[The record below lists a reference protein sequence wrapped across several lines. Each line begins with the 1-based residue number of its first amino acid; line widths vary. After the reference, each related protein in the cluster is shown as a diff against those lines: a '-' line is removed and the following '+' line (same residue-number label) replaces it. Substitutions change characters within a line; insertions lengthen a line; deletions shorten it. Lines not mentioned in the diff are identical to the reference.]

1 MSMKK
6 TILMSSGSSDGS
18 GGHSATASALAAVSP
33 SSVARKSHPAP
44 NALALLKALR
54 RRWLLAATCGLLAS
68 TLAAA
73 GVWFGMP
80 MKYTASTIF
89 HVSVQEPK
97 ILDNGAVG
105 VTFNEF
111 LIYQKSQTAM
121 ITSRLVLNAVL
132 KDAEVAK
139 LSILP
144 GNPDAQIDWLQ
155 KELKVDF
162 KTGPEFM
169 KVSMVGYRPEE
180 MKTLLNAI
188 AAVYLKEVVYKE
200 RTRKQGRLNQLKEI
214 QRKNE
219 DTLRSLREA
228 VRNLVLALGAGN
240 DKAMEVKQR
249 FAAEALGLEE
259 KELHQVQSELRR
271 LKIELK
277 AMEGPEQALE
287 SQDRVEGHGGA
298 LGFAE
303 KELHQ
308 VQSELRRLNIELK
321 AMESQLEKA
330 IDKEQVVAQLFA
342 KWEHHKE
349 ELDRAIQ
356 KAVRGKNEPA
366 LRPKFDQLKTI
377 EAELK
382 AARDRVRPEV
392 KERLLAQAGGHLR
405 APVAE
410 LRRRLEFSL
419 ELENSLQE
427 SVDRLRKQ
435 TISTNVGQA
444 DVESFRLEIAHA
456 EKLSERVAAE
466 VENLKVEVDAPRRV
480 DLLEDASA
488 GLGTLERQRT
498 KATAGAGVAA
508 LLLVVGLIAWREYR
522 YRRLD
527 SAHELTHDLGI
538 RVVGTLPVTRSP
550 TRSLLPWRA
559 AESDAWL
566 DTLTESVDA
575 TRTSLLHIA
584 RENDTRVVL
593 VTSARDGEG
602 KTSLSCH
609 LAGSLA
615 RAGFRT
621 LLIDGDMRRPAI
633 QRAFGITAREGL
645 SELLRQQVELGP
657 VVHETAIAGLWLIA
671 AGQWNQSATS
681 ALARTRLPAL
691 LDMLREQYEYIIID
705 SAPLLPVVDSLLIG
719 QHADGVILSV
729 MREVSQLP
737 LVNTAVERLESVGV
751 RLLGVIVNGVAAD
764 VHAYRHVYI
773 PDFSPHAAPSLSDPA

>member
-1 MSMKK
+1 LRALPPPPVPAELEARLLA
-6 TILMSSGSSDGS
+6 TIPAKLPAPRRRWPMWVSVVG
-18 GGHSATASALAAVSP
+18 ALAST
-33 SSVARKSHPAP
+33 ARKSHPTP
-44 NALALLKALR
+44 NALALPKALR

-68 TLAAA
+68 ILAAA

-80 MKYTASTIF
+80 MKYTASTIL
-89 HVSVQEPK
+89 HVSVKEPK
-97 ILDNGAVG
+97 VLGGDA
-105 VTFNEF
+105 FPSSEF
-111 LIYQKSQTAM
+111 SIYQKTQASM

-132 KDAEVAK
+132 KNPEVAK

-144 GNPDAQIDWLQ
+144 GNPEAQIDWLQ
-155 KELKVDF
+155 QELKVDF

-169 KVSMVGYRPEE
+169 RVSMVGYQPEE
-180 MKTLLNAI
+180 MKILLNAVTT
-188 AAVYLKEVVYKE
+188 VYLKEVVYKE

-214 QRKNE
+214 QSKYE
-219 DTLRSLREA
+219 ETLRNLREA
-228 VRNLVLALGAGN
+228 VRNLVLALGSEDA
-240 DKAMEVKQR
+240 KVLAVKQR
-249 FAAEALGLEE
+249 FAAEALGL
-259 KELHQVQSELRR
+259 
-271 LKIELK
+271 
-277 AMEGPEQALE
+277 
-287 SQDRVEGHGGA
+287 
-298 LGFAE
+298 AE

-308 VQSELRRLNIELK
+308 VQSELRRFGLQLDLEEGREQAL
-321 AMESQLEKA
+321 APEVPESQVEKA
-330 IDKEQVVAQLFA
+330 IDREPEVVQLLAKREQHKKKLEQALGLVVPG
-342 KWEHHKE
+342 
-349 ELDRAIQ
+349 RA
-356 KAVRGKNEPA
+356 ESA
-366 LRPKFDQLKTI
+366 LKPMRDQLKTI
-377 EAELK
+377 EAGLEAVRGRL
-382 AARDRVRPEV
+382 RPEV
-392 KERLLAQAGGHLR
+392 KERLLAQARGNLS
-405 APVAE
+405 ASVAE

-419 ELENSLQE
+419 KLEKSLQE
-427 SVDRLRKQ
+427 SVDRLREQINK
-435 TISTNVGQA
+435 NNLGQA
-444 DVESFRLEIAHA
+444 DVESFRLEIDQA

-488 GLGTLERQRT
+488 SLGTLERQRT

-508 LLLVVGLIAWREYR
+508 LLFVVGLIAWREYR

-538 RVVGTLPVTRSP
+538 RVVGTLPVPPSP
-550 TRSLLPWRA
+550 TRALLPWQA
-559 AESDAWL
+559 AEPDEWV

-593 VTSARDGEG
+593 VTSALGGEG

-633 QRAFGITAREGL
+633 HRAFGIAAREGL

-657 VVHETAIAGLWLIA
+657 VVHETAIAGLRLIA
-671 AGQWNQSATS
+671 AGQWDPSATS

-691 LDMLREQYEYIIID
+691 LEMLREQYEYIIID
-705 SAPLLPVVDSLLIG
+705 SAPLLPVVDSLLLG

-729 MREVSQLP
+729 LREVSQLP

-751 RLLGVIVNGVAAD
+751 RLLGVIVNGAAAD
-764 VHAYRHVYI
+764 VHAYRHGYT
-773 PDFSPHAAPSLSDPA
+773 PDPSPHAAPSLSDPA

>member
-1 MSMKK
+1 MSRKK
-6 TILMSSGSSDGS
+6 TILISSEPSDGT
-18 GGHSATASALAAVSP
+18 GGHSATASAPAAVPP
-33 SSVARKSHPAP
+33 SSAARKSHPAP

-68 TLAAA
+68 ALAAA
-73 GVWFGMP
+73 AVWFGMP
-80 MKYTASTIF
+80 MKYTASTIL

-97 ILDNGAVG
+97 ILDSGAAAFG
-105 VTFNEF
+105 EF
-111 LIYQKSQTAM
+111 AIYQKSQAAM
-121 ITSRLVLNAVL
+121 ITSRLVLNAAL

-144 GNPDAQIDWLQ
+144 GNLDAQIDWLQ

-169 KVSMVGYRPEE
+169 KVSMVGYQPEE

-214 QRKNE
+214 QSKYE
-219 DTLRSLREA
+219 ETLRNRREA
-228 VRNLVLALGAGN
+228 VRNLVLALGSGDAQVL
-240 DKAMEVKQR
+240 AVKQR
-249 FAAEALGLEE
+249 YATEALGL
-259 KELHQVQSELRR
+259 
-271 LKIELK
+271 
-277 AMEGPEQALE
+277 
-287 SQDRVEGHGGA
+287 
-298 LGFAE
+298 AE

-308 VQSELRRLNIELK
+308 VQSELNRLKIELK
-321 AMESQLEKA
+321 VKEGREQSLAPEVPESQLAQA
-330 IDKEQVVAQLFA
+330 IDKEQVVAQLIV
-342 KWEHHKE
+342 KLEHHNK
-349 ELDRAIQ
+349 ELDQAIQ

-382 AARDRVRPEV
+382 AARNRVRPEV
-392 KERLLAQAGGHLR
+392 KERLLALAGGYLS
-405 APVAE
+405 ASIAE
-410 LRRRLEFSL
+410 LHRRLEFSQ
-419 ELENSLQE
+419 ELENSLLE

-435 TISTNVGQA
+435 TNSTNVGQA
-444 DVESFRLEIAHA
+444 DVEAFRLEIAHA
-456 EKLSERVAAE
+456 EKLSERVAGE

-488 GLGTLERQRT
+488 SLGALERQRT

-550 TRSLLPWRA
+550 TRALLPWRA
-559 AESDAWL
+559 AKPDAWL

-593 VTSARDGEG
+593 VTSALGGEG

-633 QRAFGITAREGL
+633 HRAFGITAREGL
-645 SELLRQQVELGP
+645 SELLRQEVELGP

-729 MREVSQLP
+729 LREVSQLP

-751 RLLGVIVNGVAAD
+751 RLLGVIVNGAD
-764 VHAYRHVYI
+764 ADGHAYLHGYI
-773 PDFSPHAAPSLSDPA
+773 PDFSPHAAPSLSDAV